1 MSIAAVSI
9 PDSTGPPLRD
19 QARVACYGLIA
30 TLLLQPPE
38 SHLLRRLADAGPQR
52 WDQVASLSRPWRS
65 LVLAARSISA
75 AAVGAEYSA
84 LFVGVGR
91 PLIDLHAARYA
102 VRGQRVPPMHALRL
116 DLHRLRLARRMGA
129 VETEDHLGALCETMR
144 LLITGAR
151 GLPRQ
156 NPARQLQFFKAHIA
170 PWYRACIDDI
180 RHADAAYFYLLVADF
195 IEEFFETEG
204 AGPDHCGP
212 PPAPTIR

>member
-1 MSIAAVSI
+1 MAMSAAAAASNLA
-9 PDSTGPPLRD
+9 STELSARD
-19 QARVACYGLIA
+19 QARVDCYGLIA

-38 SHLLRRLADAGPQR
+38 AFMLHRLADAELQR
-52 WDQVASLSRPWRS
+52 WDEVAGLSRPWRS
-65 LVLAARSISA
+65 LVMAARSISA
-75 AAVGAEYSA
+75 AAVAAEYSA

-91 PLIDLHAARYA
+91 PLIDPHAARYA
-102 VRGQRVPPMHALRL
+102 ARGQRVPPMHALRL

-144 LLITGAR
+144 LLISGAR

-156 NPARQLQFFKAHIA
+156 TAAQQRRFFDAHIA

-195 IEEFFETEG
+195 IQAFFESEASIAT
-204 AGPDHCGP
+204 AVRP
-212 PPAPTIR
+212 

>member
-1 MSIAAVSI
+1 MSAAAAVSKSV
-9 PDSTGPPLRD
+9 STELPARD
-19 QARVACYGLIA
+19 QARVECYGLIA

-38 SHLLRRLADAGPQR
+38 SFLLHRLADAEPRR
-52 WDQVASLSRPWRS
+52 WDEVASLSRAWHS

-75 AAVGAEYSA
+75 AAVAAEYSA

-91 PLIDLHAARYA
+91 PLIDLHAARHA
-102 VRGQRVPPMHALRL
+102 ARAQRVPPMHALRL

-156 NPARQLQFFKAHIA
+156 TPAQQQRFFEAHIA
-170 PWYRACIDDI
+170 PWYRACLDDI

-195 IEEFFETEG
+195 VQAFFEYEQ
-204 AGPDHCGP
+204 ASV
-212 PPAPTIR
+212 ALQEA

>member
-1 MSIAAVSI
+1 MSAAAAVSKSV
-9 PDSTGPPLRD
+9 STELPVRD
-19 QARVACYGLIA
+19 QARVECYGLIA

-38 SHLLRRLADAGPQR
+38 AFLLRRLAEAELQR
-52 WDQVASLSRPWRS
+52 WNDVAGLGKPWRS

-75 AAVGAEYSA
+75 AAVVAEYLA

-91 PLIDLHAARYA
+91 PLIDPHAARYA
-102 VRGQRVPPMHALRL
+102 ARGQRVPPMHALRL

-156 NPARQLQFFKAHIA
+156 TPAQQQRFFEAHIA
-170 PWYRACIDDI
+170 PWYRACLDDI

-195 IEEFFETEG
+195 VQAFFESEQ
-204 AGPDHCGP
+204 AI
-212 PPAPTIR
+212 AALQEA